1 MEAVGRLAGGVA
13 HDFNNALQVLLG
25 SAELLNERLADDPEG
40 RKLVMQIHT
49 TGNRAA
55 SLTRQLLAFSRKQ
68 LRRPVVLDLNALIRD
83 MEGMLRPMIGEDI
96 ELTML
101 LDEHV
106 QPIEADGGQIE
117 QVLMNLAVNARDAM
131 PDGGEIVIRTS
142 TVHKSPDPVARK
154 ASQREPYVLL
164 TVTDSGCGMDDKTR
178 ARIFEPY
185 FTTKEA
191 EKGTGLGLSTVYA
204 IVNQSGG
211 SIDVKSKP
219 GEGTTF
225 HIHFPLAAGQIE
237 LVSVTAPVIRTLTGS
252 ETILVVEDEDALRAL
267 LTQNLRA
274 YGYTV
279 LEAENGKR
287 AILLGHLADAP
298 IDLLLTDVIL
308 SDIGGRLVADQILT
322 RRPAMRVIY
331 MSGYTADSIS
341 ARGVVEVDTVLLE
354 KPFTLQALLRTV
366 RQVLDQSSPKVAQQ
380 LLSL

>member
-1 MEAVGRLAGGVA
+1 
-13 HDFNNALQVLLG
+13 
-25 SAELLNERLADDPEG
+25 
-40 RKLVMQIHT
+40 
-49 TGNRAA
+49 
-55 SLTRQLLAFSRKQ
+55 
-68 LRRPVVLDLNALIRD
+68 
-83 MEGMLRPMIGEDI
+83 
-96 ELTML
+96 
-101 LDEHV
+101 
-106 QPIEADGGQIE
+106 
-117 QVLMNLAVNARDAM
+117 
-131 PDGGEIVIRTS
+131 
-142 TVHKSPDPVARK
+142 
-154 ASQREPYVLL
+154 
-164 TVTDSGCGMDDKTR
+164 
-178 ARIFEPY
+178 
-185 FTTKEA
+185 
-191 EKGTGLGLSTVYA
+191 LGLSTVYG